1 MIILS
6 RKRLARFITVAV
18 LSFWFSVMAATPALA
33 FTTPRPVQ
41 ELSSAGAGT
50 GTPILAAT
58 GQPVLDASGRP
69 LVVTGTR
76 TDGADLTAQAISTML
91 RVPLADLF
99 SYSSQVGAQLPP
111 VLSGTLTTIT
121 RSDGGIEQVFHMAA
135 PDGSALVFLA
145 DRTGD
150 NVYGIRVARV
160 EPSGSTRMFTAHG
173 LNGNFTSPPWY
184 LSAQA
189 KAQYWTQLAT
199 AQISALAPT
208 NPPASSGGGQQGGGG
223 APGTLAS
230 APVRTAR
237 AVTALPFRSNLVAGD
252 TRVSLSTI
260 GDVYRR
266 VKR

>member
-69 LVVTGTR
+69 L
-76 TDGADLTAQAISTML
+76 AISTML